1 MKALKLIA
9 LCAASAAILCS
20 CCGGKSASGSQPK
33 GITREDVKNASYM
46 IGYNFGQILK
56 GNNFGPMDMAQ
67 INKGIKDACADVE
80 LDQEVFYQ
88 TLNEFLEKRNNVLKE
103 ENAEKAAKFFEK
115 NGKESGVVTTESGLQ
130 YKVVRAGN
138 GVCPTALTDKV
149 EVNYEGKNL
158 DGEVF
163 DSSYER
169 GESVTFGL
177 NQVIKGWGEGLMHV
191 EEGGEILLWIPAELA
206 YGERGAGEKIQ
217 PGAAIQFRVEL
228 IKVNPVDEDAK

>member
-9 LCAASAAILCS
+9 LCAAAAAILCS
-20 CCGGKSASGSQPK
+20 CCGKTASGSQPK
-33 GITREDVKNASYM
+33 GISNAELKNASYM

-56 GNNFGPMDMAQ
+56 GNNFGPMDLAQ

-80 LDQEVFYQ
+80 LDQEVFYE
-88 TLNEFLEKRNNVLKE
+88 TINGFLEKRNNALKE
-103 ENAEKAAKFFEK
+103 DNEAKSAQFLEK
-115 NGKESGVVTTESGLQ
+115 NALEDGVITTESGLQ
-130 YKVVRAGN
+130 YKVVRTGN
-138 GVCPTALTDKV
+138 GVTPTSLTDKV

-158 DGEVF
+158 DGEIF

-177 NQVIKGWGEGLMHV
+177 NQVIKGWGEGLMHA

-206 YGERGAGEKIQ
+206 YGDRGAGDKIQ

-228 IKVNPVDEDAK
+228 IKVVKDEAETK